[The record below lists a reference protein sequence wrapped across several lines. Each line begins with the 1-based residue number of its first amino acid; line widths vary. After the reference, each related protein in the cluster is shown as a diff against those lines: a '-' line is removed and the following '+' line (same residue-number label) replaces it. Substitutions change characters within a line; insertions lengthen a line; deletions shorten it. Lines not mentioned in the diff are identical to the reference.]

1 MYRYSISNTDL
12 NEEGKTK
19 GQSRQKQTTNV
30 KPIAVVCLTSAL
42 GETRDPQSFFD
53 LEHAKCSASVKN
65 LVILPGTSTVLI
77 LLCPRNN

>member
-1 MYRYSISNTDL
+1 MI
-12 NEEGKTK
+12 
-19 GQSRQKQTTNV
+19 QTTNV
-30 KPIAVVCLTSAL
+30 KPIVVVRLTTVL

-53 LEHAKCSASVKN
+53 LEHAKCSVSAKN